1 MLTPRSA
8 EAIEWLFQQSIADN
22 IETSDHGAPQVT
34 RVAQPPKHDAR
45 TQRRL
50 VVLNLSSYQFRI
62 VAFFDFADGEP
73 THRYLARHAR
83 TDKLDEQ
90 GLLDAYAE
98 LVNMICGKVNRSL
111 CEVFRHVGMSTP
123 FFLESDCA
131 GHLALLQPA
140 HTAYLDVEVDDGV
153 HFAVTLCVCTSESA
167 RIDFDVDRSQRE
179 EESAGELEL
188 F

>member
-8 EAIEWLFQQSIADN
+8 HAIEWLFQQSIIENLRADSLG
-22 IETSDHGAPQVT
+22 TPQVNL
-34 RVAQPPKHDAR
+34 VAQLPAHDSR

-62 VAFFDFADGEP
+62 VAFFDFADRDA
-73 THRYLARHAR
+73 TRRHLARHAR
-83 TDKLDEQ
+83 SDNLDEQ

-131 GHLALLQPA
+131 AHLALLQPT
-140 HTAYLDVEVDDGV
+140 HTTYLDAEADDGV
-153 HFAVTLCVCTSESA
+153 RFAVTLCVCTSESA
-167 RIDFDVDRSQRE
+167 QIDFDVDRSQRE